1 MNYNLKRLL
10 GRYDPKLLR
19 IRQQISWPA
28 VNSMAQS
35 GELTQIKSYV
45 KRQMAQQL
53 ANEIPLIYD
62 ETPLQDYLQLDAEVY
77 ALTKRELYQ
86 LASECYSL
94 GSDDAK
100 VMPNFSNF

>member
-10 GRYDPKLLR
+10 GKYDPKLLR

-28 VNSMAQS
+28 VNSMAQN

-62 ETPLQDYLQLDAEVY
+62 ETPLQEYLQLDAEVY

-86 LASECYSL
+86 LASECYTL